1 METQPK
7 SLLRMKKYVVLSA
20 DGYEEDCS
28 QNRVYNLQ
36 VIGFYHADSP
46 EDAVKQAVETCKVN
60 KAAFYTFR
68 ALELAQ
74 HERIH

>member
-1 METQPK
+1 
-7 SLLRMKKYVVLSA
+7 MKKYVVLSP

-28 QNRVYNLQ
+28 QKRVYNLQ

-46 EDAVKQAVETCKVN
+46 EDAIKQAVETCIEN

-68 ALELAQ
+68 ALELAP
-74 HERIH
+74 HEIIY